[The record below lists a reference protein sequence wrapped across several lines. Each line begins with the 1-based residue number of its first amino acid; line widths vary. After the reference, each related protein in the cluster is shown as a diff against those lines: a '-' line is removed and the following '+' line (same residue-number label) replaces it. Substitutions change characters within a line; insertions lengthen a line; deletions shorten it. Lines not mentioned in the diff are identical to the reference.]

1 MELKLD
7 TLSNGSWDVK
17 VELKEKRVAQSEE
30 LKALRKE
37 LTNSNDQLLYISG
50 DVLKEVNFHNVLHL
64 LNSLVYD
71 LWDFHYS
78 FTLSNHDLSQPTC
91 SMY

>member
-1 MELKLD
+1 MELELD
-7 TLSNGSWDVK
+7 TLSNGYWDVK

-37 LTNSNDQLLYISG
+37 LTNSNDQLLYISR

-64 LNSLVYD
+64 LNSLVSD

-78 FTLSNHDLSQPTC
+78 FTLSNHDFSQPTC